1 MLITN
6 SASKFFK
13 RKSSIVLN
21 GDIIDLT
28 SPVVMGILNVSD
40 DSFYDGGKYT
50 TKDAILKQAEK
61 LVDEGADIIDIGGVS
76 TKPGAEMIDTSEE
89 LARLLPAVT
98 IVRKKFPNIP
108 ISIDTFRSWVALRII
123 DEIGDCIVN
132 DISGGN
138 FDDNMFETIAKIE
151 VPYVLMHILGTPKNM
166 QNNPG
171 YEDVVFEVSK
181 YFSDKVRHLT
191 RVGVKDVII
200 DPGFGF
206 GKNLEDNYDLLNRLD
221 SFKVFQ
227 LPVLAGVSRKSMAY
241 KVLDTDPEHSL
252 NATTA
257 INMMALLG
265 GADILRVHD
274 VKEAVETVRLF
285 RKLKEVANK

>member
-1 MLITN
+1 MLITS

-13 RKSSIVLN
+13 RKSTITLN
-21 GDIIDLT
+21 GEIIDLT
-28 SPVVMGILNVSD
+28 SPIVMGILNVSD

-50 TKDAILKQAEK
+50 TKDAILKQVEK
-61 LVDEGADIIDIGGVS
+61 LVEEGAQIIDVGGVS
-76 TKPGAEMIDTSEE
+76 TRPGAELIDTSEE
-89 LARLLPAVT
+89 LARLLPAVK
-98 IVRKKFPNIP
+98 IVRKKFPNIH
-108 ISIDTFRSWVALRII
+108 ISIDTFRSWVALRIV

-138 FDDNMFETIAKIE
+138 FDDNMFETIAKLG
-151 VPYVLMHILGTPKNM
+151 VPYVLMHILGVPKNM
-166 QNNPG
+166 QDNPE
-171 YEDVVFEVSK
+171 YDDVVFEVSK

-191 RVGVKDVII
+191 RVGVKDIII

-206 GKNLEDNYDLLNRLD
+206 GKSLENNYDLLNRLD

-227 LPVLAGVSRKSMAY
+227 LPVLAGISRKSMVY
-241 KVLDTDPEHSL
+241 KVLDIDSEHSL

-265 GADILRVHD
+265 GVDILRVHD
-274 VKEAVETVRLF
+274 VKEAMETVKLF
-285 RKLKEVANK
+285 NKLKEVANK

>member
-1 MLITN
+1 MLITS

-13 RKSSIVLN
+13 RKSTITLN
-21 GDIIDLT
+21 GEIIDLT
-28 SPVVMGILNVSD
+28 SPIVMGILNVSD

-50 TKDAILKQAEK
+50 TKDAILKQVEK
-61 LVDEGADIIDIGGVS
+61 LVEEGAHIIDIGGVS
-76 TKPGAEMIDTSEE
+76 TRPGSELIDTSEE
-89 LARLLPAVT
+89 LARLLPAVK
-98 IVRKKFPNIP
+98 IVRKKFPNIH
-108 ISIDTFRSWVALRII
+108 ISIDTFRSWVALRIV

-138 FDDNMFETIAKIE
+138 FDDNMFETIAKLG
-151 VPYVLMHILGTPKNM
+151 VPYVLMHILGVPKNM
-166 QNNPG
+166 QDNPE
-171 YEDVVFEVSK
+171 YDDVVFEVSK

-191 RVGVKDVII
+191 RVGVKDIII

-206 GKNLEDNYDLLNRLD
+206 GKSLENNYDLLNRLD

-241 KVLDTDPEHSL
+241 KVLDMDPEHSL

-265 GADILRVHD
+265 GVDILRVHD
-274 VKEAVETVRLF
+274 VKEAIETVKLF
-285 RKLKEVANK
+285 NKLKEVANK